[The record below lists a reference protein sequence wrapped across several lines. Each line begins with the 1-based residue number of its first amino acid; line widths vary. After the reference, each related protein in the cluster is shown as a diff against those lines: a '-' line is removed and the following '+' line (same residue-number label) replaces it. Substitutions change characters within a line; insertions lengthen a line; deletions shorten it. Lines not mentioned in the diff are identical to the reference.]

1 MLASK
6 FADYFSHGIQIK
18 QMAGV
23 MINFNYPDMSENMF
37 SNIDAN
43 VDIEFQV
50 EDDGYRLVQM

>member
-1 MLASK
+1 
-6 FADYFSHGIQIK
+6 
-18 QMAGV
+18 MAGV